1 MIYGFYIIDIKRG
14 IPLISRTYKKF
25 VSNEDIL
32 PSFVS
37 ALWIFSESELSRR
50 GEVNEERLGKYK
62 WVYTADKS
70 LIFLI
75 IADLKDRGFWLKS
88 NLKYLKEEF
97 YKSFPEAKDESIL
110 EKWSMTP
117 ARWKGFESVVDE
129 YLKIWSTVERR
140 TEMAKTYDITEVFQK
155 IFYELYGFSDDE
167 LKKDFY
173 DVLRETLKVYD
184 LLSEGSEDR
193 DVNLDKLPMILS
205 NTSYRKAKAL
215 LLELY
220 KTFMEIILKKYPIE
234 FVRESLR
241 ERVFPIIKKE
251 LKRLS
256 TYRLIEHLLPYLLV

>member
-14 IPLISRTYKKF
+14 ISLISRTYRKF
-25 VSNEDIL
+25 ISNEDIL
-32 PSFVS
+32 PSFIS
-37 ALWIFSESELSRR
+37 ALWIFSESELSKR
-50 GEVNEERLGKYK
+50 GEVNEERLGRYK

-97 YKSFPEAKDESIL
+97 YKSFPDAKEESTL

-117 ARWKGFESVVDE
+117 AKWKSFESVVDE

-155 IFYELYGFSDDE
+155 IFYEFYSFSDDE
-167 LKKDFY
+167 VKKDFSNS
-173 DVLRETLKVYD
+173 LKEMLKTYD
-184 LLSEGSEDR
+184 LLEEGFKDEDM
-193 DVNLDKLPMILS
+193 DIDKLPIILS
-205 NTSYRKAKAL
+205 DTSYRKAKTL

-220 KTFMEIILKKYPIE
+220 KSFMEIILKKYPIE
-234 FVRESLR
+234 FVRASLR